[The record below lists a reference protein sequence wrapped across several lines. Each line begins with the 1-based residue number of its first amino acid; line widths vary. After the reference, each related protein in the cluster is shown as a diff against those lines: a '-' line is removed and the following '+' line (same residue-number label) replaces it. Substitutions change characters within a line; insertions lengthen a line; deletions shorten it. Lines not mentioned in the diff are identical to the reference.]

1 MKVIYLSFF
10 IVLVDQVSKFLVK
23 GISIPALGIQINGMY
38 YYQSMPVIGNFF
50 QITFIENPGMAFGLQ
65 IGGKLFLS
73 IFTIFATLLILY
85 FIWKNRHESLY
96 LRTALAFIF
105 GGAMGNL
112 IDRIFYGAI
121 YGYAPLF
128 YGNVVDFFHVDFPD
142 FTIFGKT
149 FHSWPIFNVAD
160 VAVSLGFIMILIGHN
175 KIFKKEDST
184 DSNPDLVKNESSIDD
199 EKINSDINMKVENSS
214 NNITEE
220 NSSTGKDIFPL
231 DPKNQ

>member
-1 MKVIYLSFF
+1 
-10 IVLVDQVSKFLVK
+10 
-23 GISIPALGIQINGMY
+23 
-38 YYQSMPVIGNFF
+38 
-50 QITFIENPGMAFGLQ
+50 MAFGLQ

-96 LRTALAFIF
+96 LRIALAFIF
-105 GGAMGNL
+105 GGAIGNL

-121 YGYAPLF
+121 YNYAPLF

-160 VAVSLGFIMILIGHN
+160 IAVSIGFILILIGHN
-175 KIFKKEDST
+175 KIFNHPHEQSKVETSASDISSGL
-184 DSNPDLVKNESSIDD
+184 DEHISSINPSD
-199 EKINSDINMKVENSS
+199 NSDIIKNDNFINPEISNEVQTPDDENKKV
-214 NNITEE
+214 
-220 NSSTGKDIFPL
+220 
-231 DPKNQ
+231 

>member
-1 MKVIYLSFF
+1 
-10 IVLVDQVSKFLVK
+10 
-23 GISIPALGIQINGMY
+23 MY
-38 YYQSMPVIGNFF
+38 YYQSIPVIGNFF

-105 GGAMGNL
+105 GGAIGNL
-112 IDRIFYGAI
+112 IDRIFYGAV

-160 VAVSLGFIMILIGHN
+160 IAVSVGFVLILIGHK
-175 KIFKKEDST
+175 KIFALPEDKIVKDNSDTESISLDESNSQVEISDSVKT
-184 DSNPDLVKNESSIDD
+184 DESNPITQDDMSPDKSASDEIQIPDD
-199 EKINSDINMKVENSS
+199 ENKKV
-214 NNITEE
+214 
-220 NSSTGKDIFPL
+220 
-231 DPKNQ
+231 